1 MKTLKRAWRNI
12 KRLIR
17 RTPEWLRLT
26 GIALVALFLFGLGG
40 VVIWAALVPIPSI
53 NDFQD
58 RQVSQSTQIYDRTG
72 NVLLYDVHGEE
83 ERTSLPLDQISPY
96 IQEATISIED
106 QTFYTNPGIDPVSII
121 RAVWADFTSASYAQ
135 GASTITQQ
143 VVKNALLTDDKTLT
157 RKIEEIILALRLT
170 HAYSKDQILAAYL
183 NETPYGG
190 AIYGVE
196 AASQYFFGVDASQV
210 DLAQAAY
217 LAALP
222 QAPTYYSPYGDNLA
236 ALEARKNLV
245 LQKMLQQGYITQ
257 DEYAQA
263 IAEQVQFKEEDTT
276 GIKAPN
282 FVFYIEEYLEQKYG
296 VDAVENG
303 GLKVITTLDYNLQQY
318 AEQAVA
324 STSAERLADFNDSNT
339 AVVAIDPKT
348 GQILAMVGS
357 EDYFNDAIDGQ
368 VNDAVALRQPG
379 STFKPFAY
387 ATAFEEGYTPDTVLF
402 DLPTQFS
409 LSCSPEDNTDD
420 TPPCY
425 SPVDYTGTFQG
436 PMTMEDA
443 IAQSVNVPSVKVL
456 YLAGVQQ
463 SISTAESLGI
473 TTLTLPAADYGL
485 SLVLGGGDVTLLQMT
500 AAYGGFANNGTFN
513 PAAGILEVEDAN
525 GNVLE
530 QYTPQPQQAL
540 EPQIAQLINEVLSN
554 DPARAPEFGTHGVLW
569 FDGYDVADKTGT
581 TDDSRDAWVI
591 GYTPSIVVGEWAG
604 NDDNTPMAKKIAA
617 YIVAPTWHN
626 IMAYALSKYSSST
639 DVFPPPAP
647 ETANLPPVLQGN
659 WDTDPS
665 QGIHDILYWVQKNDP
680 LAGPPTTQDPEEPYW
695 DYPVQQWAA
704 QNGYTA
710 STTPSSTTGSYQTTT
725 PVQPS
730 PSPSNLQIIS
740 PQSGATVPSGV
751 PITLEAQEPMQPV
764 DDIVYYLN
772 GVEVGQSENSPYA
785 LSVIP
790 TSQGPTQMRA
800 VAQLINGTIEEA
812 DETFTVQ

>member
-1 MKTLKRAWRNI
+1 MSTLKKAWRKL
-12 KRLIR
+12 KRQIN

-26 GIALVALFLFGLGG
+26 GIALLALLLLGLGG
-40 VVIWAALVPIPSI
+40 VVIWAAVVPIPSI
-53 NDFQD
+53 SDFQN

-83 ERTSLPLDQISPY
+83 ERTSVPLDQISPY
-96 IQEATISIED
+96 IQQATIAIED
-106 QTFYTNPGIDPVSII
+106 QTFYSNPGIDPLSIV
-121 RAVWADFTSASYAQ
+121 RAILADLTNGAYVQ

-143 VVKNALLTDDKTLT
+143 VVKNSLLTDDKTLT

-183 NETPYGG
+183 NGTPYGG

-196 AASQYFFGVDASQV
+196 AASEYFFGVDASQV

-222 QAPTYYSPYGDNLA
+222 QAPTYYSPYGDNVA

-245 LQKMLQQGYITQ
+245 LEKMLQQGYITQ
-257 DEYAQA
+257 AEYTQA
-263 IAEQVQFKEEDTT
+263 VAEQVQFKQEDTT

-296 VDAVENG
+296 DDAVLNG
-303 GLKVITTLDYNLQQY
+303 GLKVITTLDYGLQQY

-339 AVVAIDPKT
+339 AVVAVDPKT

-409 LSCSPEDNTDD
+409 LTCSPEDNTND

-500 AAYGGFANNGTFN
+500 AAYGGFANDGTFN
-513 PAAGILEVEDAN
+513 PATGILEVTDAN

-540 EPQIAQLINEVLSN
+540 EPQIARLINEVLSN

-604 NDDNTPMAKKIAA
+604 NNDNSAMAKKIAA

-626 IMAYALSKYSSST
+626 IMQYALTKYSSST
-639 DVFPPPAP
+639 DTFPPPAP

-659 WDTDPS
+659 WNTDQS

-680 LAGPPTTQDPEEPYW
+680 LAGPPTTEDPEEPYW
-695 DYPVQQWAA
+695 DYPVQIWAA
-704 QNGYTA
+704 ENGYSSGVTLPPGTVA
-710 STTPSSTTGSYQTTT
+710 TSTNPAGT
-725 PVQPS
+725 VQPEV
-730 PSPSNLQIIS
+730 SNLQITS
-740 PQSGATVPSGV
+740 PQPGATVPSGV
-751 PITLEAQEPMQPV
+751 PITLEAQEQSEPV
-764 DDIVYYLN
+764 ADIVYYLN
-772 GVEVGQSENSPYA
+772 GYEVGQSGGSPYA
-785 LSVIP
+785 VSVIP
-790 TSQGPTQMRA
+790 SSQGTMQMRA

-812 DETFTVQ
+812 DETFIVQ